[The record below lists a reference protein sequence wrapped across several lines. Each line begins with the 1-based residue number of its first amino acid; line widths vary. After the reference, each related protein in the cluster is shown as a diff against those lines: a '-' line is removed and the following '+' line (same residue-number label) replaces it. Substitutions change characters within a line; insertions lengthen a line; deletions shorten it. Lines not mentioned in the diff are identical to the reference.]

1 MDLRAIVVGIL
12 LTAAAIVITWF
23 GRFPLSFVGF
33 AAVGPFVAGFL
44 SRSTDS
50 KAFEGVASVFG
61 GFLLAIFLL
70 SLGRYLL
77 FPQLP
82 FRWQIDV
89 AITTALIAS
98 IAAVFTIPLCCVAG
112 AVLGSAGS
120 FTREFYEKGVSV
132 SITA

>member
-1 MDLRAIVVGIL
+1 MDGRAIVVGIL
-12 LTAAAIVITWF
+12 LTAAVIAGTWF
-23 GRFPLSFVGF
+23 SRIPFGYVAF
-33 AAVGPFVAGFL
+33 AAVGPLVAGFL

-61 GFLLAIFLL
+61 GFLLAICLL

-89 AITTALIAS
+89 AITTALIAT
-98 IAAVFTIPLCCVAG
+98 IAAIFTIPLCCVAG
-112 AVLGSAGS
+112 ALLGGAGALV
-120 FTREFYEKGVSV
+120 REAYEKGISV
-132 SITA
+132 SIAT